1 MRRTG
6 FGGKTL
12 PSHQPMDDFFQHI
25 TEPWALRALM
35 ASSMVGIMCGL
46 LGCFLVLRNMALV
59 GDALSHAI
67 LPGVVLA
74 FVFVR
79 GHSTLGFFAGAT
91 LAGIFSAV
99 VITWIQRHVET
110 KNDAAIGIVFTA
122 MFSAGVIGISHL
134 GRQPGV
140 HLDLKDFLF
149 GNVLGVGPEDLWL
162 TLAILGYVLISMLA
176 FYRYLFATTFQPVV
190 AQTMGI
196 PTGVIHYF
204 LMLLLSF
211 AVVAS
216 LQTVGVILV
225 VAMLVTPAATA
236 LLLFDRLVQVLVAAA
251 LLGWGAAVI
260 GLSMA
265 ILLETTPGPAMAL
278 TATFFYLFAVFFAP
292 RKGLV
297 FRYVRNRGLKGRIR
311 TEDALK
317 QAFRLEEEKTLTAS
331 RLARNLDLPT
341 RSLRKVLHR
350 LRTKGWLHHR
360 ELSLT
365 DSGREEARRLVRAHR
380 LWESYLVSE
389 IGLSTAHIHA
399 EAEKFEHLLTED
411 ILEEVDKTLGYP
423 RTDPHGSPIP
433 ARPGMPAL
441 SLVQL
446 QAGETGLLTPGQV
459 PAPLLN
465 KLVRNGMN
473 PDLPFALAD
482 KEEEYVTLRQQSR
495 VVRLPVDLARR
506 IQVTLAQP
514 PKN

>member
-1 MRRTG
+1 
-6 FGGKTL
+6 
-12 PSHQPMDDFFQHI
+12 MDEFFQQI
-25 TEPWALRALM
+25 AEPWALRALM

-46 LGCFLVLRNMALV
+46 LGCFLVLRNMALI

-74 FVFVR
+74 FFFVR

-91 LAGIFSAV
+91 LAGIFSAIA
-99 VITWIQRHVET
+99 ITWIQRHVET

-149 GNVLGVGPEDLWL
+149 GNVLGVSPEDLWL
-162 TLAILGYVLISMLA
+162 TVSVLAYVLISILA

-236 LLLFDRLVQVLVAAA
+236 LLLFDRLEQVLAAAA
-251 LLGWGAAVI
+251 LLGWGAAVF
-260 GLSMA
+260 GLSLS
-265 ILLETTPGPAMAL
+265 IVLETTPGPAMAL
-278 TATFFYLFAVFFAP
+278 VATSLYLLAVFFAP
-292 RKGLV
+292 RKGLFFKF
-297 FRYVRNRGLKGRIR
+297 FRKQVLKGRIR
-311 TEDALK
+311 AEDTLK
-317 QAFRLEEEKTLTAS
+317 QAFRLEEENRLTVS
-331 RLARNLDLPT
+331 RLAENLGLPAY
-341 RSLRKVLHR
+341 SLRRELHR
-350 LRTKGWLHHR
+350 LRAKGWLAHK
-360 ELSLT
+360 ELALT
-365 DSGREEARRLVRAHR
+365 EAGREEARRLVRAHR

-389 IGLSTAHIHA
+389 IGLSTAHIHD

-433 ARPGMPAL
+433 ARPGMPAF

-446 QAGETGLLTPGQV
+446 QTGETGQVTPDHLTPS
-459 PAPLLN
+459 LRH
-465 KLVRNGMN
+465 KLSRNGLD
-473 PDLPFALAD
+473 PDLPFVLAD
-482 KEEEYVTLRQQSR
+482 KEEEYVTLRQKDLIAR
-495 VVRLPVDLARR
+495 IPIDLARR
-506 IQVTLAQP
+506 VQVALVRPPTLG
-514 PKN
+514 